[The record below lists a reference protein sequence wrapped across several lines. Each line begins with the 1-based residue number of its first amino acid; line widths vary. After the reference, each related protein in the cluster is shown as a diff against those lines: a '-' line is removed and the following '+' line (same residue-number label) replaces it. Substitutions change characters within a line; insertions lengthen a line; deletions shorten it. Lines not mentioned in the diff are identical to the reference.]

1 MVRFACI
8 LCDPMR
14 YPKPESAIETLKD
27 LVALYDEPADKR
39 DPETGFL
46 ILADAFRLLHPE
58 GGSSMQSTFETIRG
72 EIDSII
78 EKLKPIMEAAI
89 GPAIG
94 GEVQIALREIDAKI
108 DACNNRIRLT
118 EELSDPSQLYD
129 ALVATGWRTNM
140 SREKWAADDMEHMMV
155 AHAEK
160 WVIGQLEYKRH
171 KIESLFER
179 FVTKEGRLGA

>member
-1 MVRFACI
+1 LPVI

-27 LVALYDEPADKR
+27 LVALYDEPVDTR

-78 EKLKPIMEAAI
+78 GKLKPIMEAAV

-94 GEVQIALREIDAKI
+94 GEVQKALREIDAKI

-129 ALVATGWRTNM
+129 ALVTTNWRTNM
-140 SREKWAADDMEHMMV
+140 SREQWVADDMEHMMV
-155 AHAEK
+155 VQAEK
-160 WVIGQLEYKRH
+160 WVIGQLQHKRY